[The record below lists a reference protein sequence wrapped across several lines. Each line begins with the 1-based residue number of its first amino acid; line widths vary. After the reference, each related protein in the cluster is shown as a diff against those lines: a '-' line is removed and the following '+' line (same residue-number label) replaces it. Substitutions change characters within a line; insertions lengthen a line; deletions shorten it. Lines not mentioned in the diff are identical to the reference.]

1 MTTFSF
7 GAYKSMAYIVQA
19 ACLQG
24 VTERPQRTRTFCSF
38 CRGFLCPWDV
48 WDPKVGPVISGK
60 DYPWDVSR
68 QGIVTS
74 RE

>member
-1 MTTFSF
+1 MPIVNNF
-7 GAYKSMAYIVQA
+7 MAYMVQVA
-19 ACLQG
+19 HLQG

-38 CRGFLCPWDV
+38 LPGILWPWGV
-48 WDPKVGPVISGK
+48 GDPKVGPVISGK
-60 DYPWDVSR
+60 DYPWDVSL